1 MDGSVE
7 KPIEELTA
15 SRLMGF
21 APTNQLT
28 VQVDLDVTR
37 PMPDRPGEKG
47 DKGGNSD
54 FMGLVDPDFKRD

>member
-37 PMPDRPGEKG
+37 PMADRPG

>member
-28 VQVDLDVTR
+28 VQVDLT
-37 PMPDRPGEKG
+37 
-47 DKGGNSD
+47 
-54 FMGLVDPDFKRD
+54 